1 MLVCCPSSSIQSES
15 MKYQFK
21 VVLFWLLE
29 LLPCTNRLYWIAQRR
44 VLKRHVFSDSA
55 LSDHRRQCDLYLESY
70 RSLKGSLP
78 RDVYEFGA
86 GWLLYSPFIFASKG
100 FSVTASDLKPLAKRR
115 PNADLAKEIGVDIED
130 VKYVAPCDAS
140 ASNLADS
147 SFDLICST
155 SVLEHIPKNKMPSLA
170 SECHRLL
177 HPGGVCCFHVAHR
190 DHWSHVDQNC
200 HPMNYLR
207 FSPFLWAFL
216 NPPLNYQN
224 RMLQSEYV
232 SCFESAGFEVR
243 VTSVMV
249 EPPVRVHCS
258 FSHLSPKD
266 HSVTHSYFVLHK
278 RAQSNSYH

>member
-1 MLVCCPSSSIQSES
+1 

-29 LLPCTNRLYWIAQRR
+29 GLPWRDRFYWIAQRY
-44 VLKRHVFSDSA
+44 VLKRHVFSESA
-55 LSDHRRQCDLYLESY
+55 LSDHQRQCDRNLESY

-78 RDVYEFGA
+78 REIYEFGA
-86 GWLLYSPFIFASKG
+86 GWLLYSPLIFASKG
-100 FSVTASDLKPLAKRR
+100 FSVTASDLKPLAKRQ
-115 PNADLAKEIGVDIED
+115 PNADLAKRIGVDID
-130 VKYVAPCDAS
+130 DLNYVAPCDAS
-140 ASNLADS
+140 SSNFADS

-170 SECHRLL
+170 LECHRLL

-190 DHWSHVDQNC
+190 DHWSHTDQNC

-207 FSPFLWAFL
+207 FSPFWWTFF

-232 SCFESAGFEVR
+232 SCFELAGFKVYVR
-243 VTSVMV
+243 SVTA
-249 EPPVRVHCS
+249 EPPVGIHGS
-258 FSHLSPKD
+258 FSHLPHQD
-266 HSVTHSYFVLHK
+266 HCVTHSYFVLHK
-278 RAQSNSYH
+278 RA